1 MSGPSFVDQ
10 LAGFFGGAIFSQLR
24 CRSEAYG
31 ICPRPQGK
39 RIHCLIAF
47 LFAWVSWSGPAAVA
61 EQAGRPPRLT
71 FIKEFKGS
79 TPEYLT
85 IAVDTTGAATY
96 EGRTFDEPS
105 HPRALQLS
113 PATTARLFELAA
125 RLDYFHSIELEKR
138 KAVAN
143 LGLKTFRYE
152 KDGETHQ
159 VQFNY
164 TLRQDANELVNWFER
179 IGCVMQH
186 QVALEYAMKY
196 DHLSL
201 PRELLQ
207 IKQDLAKK
215 ALADPELLVPVLEQ
229 IAQNS
234 RYLNVA
240 KNRAQDILR
249 QLEEKR

>member
-1 MSGPSFVDQ
+1 MTSHCQ
-10 LAGFFGGAIFSQLR
+10 RL
-24 CRSEAYG
+24 
-31 ICPRPQGK
+31 QGK
-39 RIHCLIAF
+39 RIYGLIAF
-47 LFAWVSWSGPAAVA
+47 LFTWVSFSGPAAMA
-61 EQAGRPPRLT
+61 QQAGRPSRLIFT
-71 FIKEFKGS
+71 KEFKGS
-79 TPEYLT
+79 TPEYLA

-96 EGRTFDEPS
+96 EGRSVDEPS

-125 RLDYFHSIELEKR
+125 RLDNFHSIELENH

-152 KDGETHQ
+152 KNGETNQ

-164 TLRQDANELVNWFER
+164 TLRQEANELVNWFER
-179 IGCVMQH
+179 IGCVVRH
-186 QVALEYAMKY
+186 QVALEFAMKY

-207 IKQDLAKK
+207 IEQDLANKG
-215 ALADPELLVPVLEQ
+215 LADPELLVPVLGQ

-249 QLEEKR
+249 QLEGKR

>member
-1 MSGPSFVDQ
+1 MTFHGQ
-10 LAGFFGGAIFSQLR
+10 
-24 CRSEAYG
+24 
-31 ICPRPQGK
+31 RPQGK
-39 RIHCLIAF
+39 RIHCLIAL
-47 LFAWVSWSGPAAVA
+47 LFAWVTWLGPAAGA
-61 EQAGRPPRLT
+61 PQAGRLPRLT
-71 FIKEFKGS
+71 FTKEFKGS
-79 TPEYLT
+79 TPEYLA

-96 EGRTFDEPS
+96 EGRRFDEPS

-125 RLDYFHSIELEKR
+125 RLDYFHSIELESR

-152 KDGETHQ
+152 KDGETNQ

-164 TLRQDANELVNWFER
+164 TLRQDANELANSFEK

-186 QVALEYAMKY
+186 QGALEHAMKY
-196 DHLSL
+196 DPLGL

-240 KNRAQDILR
+240 KSRAQDILR
-249 QLEEKR
+249 QLRGKR